1 MEKLAHMR
9 KVSECCCSWNV
20 SVVFSTMLDNHPC
33 LFLLS
38 HLCSHADLYAEDS
51 NLLTPILAAAVHE
64 KTEAF
69 RCLMEYVDMSNPKQ
83 NPIFK
88 AIEIKSIQER
98 DFNVSFRFCDEM
110 HF

>member
-1 MEKLAHMR
+1 MEKLAHT
-9 KVSECCCSWNV
+9 KNVLECRCSWNI
-20 SVVFSTMLDNHPC
+20 SVVFSMMLDNHPC

-51 NLLTPILAAAVHE
+51 NSLTPILAAAVHE

-98 DFNVSFRFCDEM
+98 DFNVSFGFCDEM